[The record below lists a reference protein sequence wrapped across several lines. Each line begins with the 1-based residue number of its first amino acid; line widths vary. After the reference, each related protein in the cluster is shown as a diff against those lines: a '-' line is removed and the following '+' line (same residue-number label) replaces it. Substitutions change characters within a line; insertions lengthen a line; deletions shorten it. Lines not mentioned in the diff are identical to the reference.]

1 MTTPN
6 LAIIERVDL
15 RETWE
20 HEAYDFTPWLADNIA
35 ELGEA
40 LKMNLQFIQKE
51 APVGSF
57 SLDILAVD
65 LDSNRHV
72 IIENQLGDTD
82 HTHLGQLLTYAAWFD
97 AEAVVW
103 VTREFRDEHRQA
115 LDWLNQRTG
124 EDTQFFGVEVELW
137 RIGESLPAPHFKT
150 VATPNDWVKRQKS
163 AIPVTDGRQTKLC
176 SWRRE
181 LIEAL
186 RKDTG
191 LPSRRNIEAKAT
203 WLLIER
209 PIPDI
214 MYAATWRHHNPGVEM
229 IVHREG
235 EGGRDWNQRIFDALE
250 ADKPLIE
257 ASLVDQEKG
266 EWCHWQETEHRQ
278 GSRRIVIYRN
288 GNVFEEPEL
297 RAEFCD
303 WIVQKLKDFHKVFT
317 PRLRKLIKQEQ
328 HTIE

>member
-1 MTTPN
+1 MTMN
-6 LAIIERVDL
+6 LAKIKRVDL

-40 LKMNLQFIQKE
+40 LRMNLQFIQKE

-163 AIPVTDGRQTKLC
+163 AIPVTERDKQNFE
-176 SWRRE
+176 WRRE
-181 LIEAL
+181 LIGAL
-186 RKDTG
+186 RNETG
-191 LPSRRNIEAKAT
+191 FSSRRNIEAKTT
-203 WLLIER
+203 WLLVER

-214 MYAATWRHHNPGVEM
+214 MYAATWSHHNPGVEV
-229 IVHREG
+229 IIHREG
-235 EGGRDWNQRIFDALE
+235 EGGRDWNQRIFDALK
-250 ADKPLIE
+250 AKKRPN
-257 ASLVDQEKG
+257 
-266 EWCHWQETEHRQ
+266 R
-278 GSRRIVIYRN
+278 
-288 GNVFEEPEL
+288 
-297 RAEFCD
+297 D
-303 WIVQKLKDFHKVFT
+303 W
-317 PRLRKLIKQEQ
+317 PCRP
-328 HTIE
+328 

>member
-6 LAIIERVDL
+6 LAKIEQVGL
-15 RETWE
+15 REAWE
-20 HEAYDFTPWLADNIA
+20 HEAYNFTPWLADNIA

-82 HTHLGQLLTYAAWFD
+82 HTHLGQLVTYAAWFD

-150 VATPNDWVKRQKS
+150 VVTPNDWVKRQKS
-163 AIPVTDGRQTKLC
+163 AVPVTERDKQNFD
-176 SWRRE
+176 WRRE
-181 LIEAL
+181 LIEGL
-186 RKDTG
+186 RGQLGFSAPRK
-191 LPSRRNIEAKAT
+191 IEAKST
-203 WLLIER
+203 WLLVDR
-209 PIPDI
+209 PMRDVLFG
-214 MYAATWRHHNPGVEM
+214 ATWREGNPALEM
-229 IVHREG
+229 IVLR
-235 EGGRDWNQRIFDALE
+235 GGVDEMEWNQRLFKSLE
-250 ADKPLIE
+250 AEGPSIE
-257 ASLVDQEKG
+257 AELVDREIEERCLWEDTRNQESG
-266 EWCHWQETEHRQ
+266 RF
-278 GSRRIVIYRN
+278 VIYGT
-288 GNVFEEPEL
+288 GNVFDEPE
-297 RAEFCD
+297 RRVEIRN
-303 WIVQKLKDFHKVFT
+303 WIVCKLKRFREVFT
-317 PRLRKLIKQEQ
+317 PRLKEFAEQEQ
-328 HTIE
+328 TTLD

>member
-6 LAIIERVDL
+6 LAKIEQVGL
-15 RETWE
+15 REAWE
-20 HEAYDFTPWLADNIA
+20 HEAYNFTPWLADNIA

-82 HTHLGQLLTYAAWFD
+82 HTHLGQLVTYAAWFD

-150 VATPNDWVKRQKS
+150 VVTPNDWVKRQKS
-163 AIPVTDGRQTKLC
+163 AVPVTERDKQNFD
-176 SWRRE
+176 WRRE
-181 LIEAL
+181 LIEGL
-186 RKDTG
+186 RGQLGFSAPRK
-191 LPSRRNIEAKAT
+191 IEAKST
-203 WLLIER
+203 WLLVDR
-209 PIPDI
+209 PMRDVLFG
-214 MYAATWRHHNPGVEM
+214 ATWREGNPALEM
-229 IVHREG
+229 IVLR
-235 EGGRDWNQRIFDALE
+235 GGVDEMEWNQRLFKSLE
-250 ADKPLIE
+250 AERPSIE
-257 ASLVDQEKG
+257 AELVDREIEERCLWEDTRNQESG
-266 EWCHWQETEHRQ
+266 RFA
-278 GSRRIVIYRN
+278 IYGT
-288 GNVFEEPEL
+288 GNVFDEPE
-297 RAEFCD
+297 RRVEIRN
-303 WIVQKLKDFHKVFT
+303 WIVCKLKRFREVFT
-317 PRLRKLIKQEQ
+317 PRLKEFAEQEQ
-328 HTIE
+328 VTIE

>member
-1 MTTPN
+1 MSTPN
-6 LAIIERVDL
+6 LAKIERVGL
-15 RETWE
+15 REAWE

-72 IIENQLGDTD
+72 MIENQLGDTD
-82 HTHLGQLLTYAAWFD
+82 HTHLSQLLTYAAWFD

-150 VATPNDWVKRQKS
+150 VVTPNDRVKRQKS
-163 AIPVTDGRQTKLC
+163 AVPVTERDKQNFD
-176 SWRRE
+176 WRRE
-181 LIEAL
+181 LIEGL
-186 RKDTG
+186 RGQLGFSAPRK
-191 LPSRRNIEAKAT
+191 IEAKST
-203 WLLIER
+203 WLLIDR
-209 PIPDI
+209 PMRDVLFG
-214 MYAATWRHHNPGVEM
+214 ATWREGNPALEM
-229 IVHREG
+229 IVLR
-235 EGGRDWNQRIFDALE
+235 GGVDEMEWNQRLFKSLE
-250 ADKPLIE
+250 AERPSIE
-257 ASLVDQEKG
+257 AELVDREIEERCLWEDTHNQESG
-266 EWCHWQETEHRQ
+266 RF
-278 GSRRIVIYRN
+278 VIYGT
-288 GNVFEEPEL
+288 GNVFDEPE
-297 RAEFCD
+297 RRVEIGN
-303 WIVQKLKDFHKVFT
+303 WIVCKLKRFREVFT
-317 PRLRKLIKQEQ
+317 PRLKEFAEQEQ
-328 HTIE
+328 RTID